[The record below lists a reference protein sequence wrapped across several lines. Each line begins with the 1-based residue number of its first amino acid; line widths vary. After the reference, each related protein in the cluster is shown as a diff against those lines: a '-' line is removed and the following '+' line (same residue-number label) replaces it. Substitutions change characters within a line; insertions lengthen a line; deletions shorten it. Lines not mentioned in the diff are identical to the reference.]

1 MKNRVYGIAWFATM
15 AMATLAWGQSPGF
28 LPGQRVLLDA
38 HNCYPYAGRWADRVD
53 RALSAGAPLA
63 IENDLI
69 WDATKPATPRIVVSH
84 GGKAKGDE
92 LSLREYFFDKVRPA
106 VEKALK
112 EGGQSQWP
120 LFTLNINDL
129 RAEDPAFFVALWK
142 LMGEYEP
149 WLCTASKP
157 ADPNQVTPL
166 DVKPVLVLTSDG
178 VHQKKVFYED
188 VPVGG
193 RLRMFAA
200 GQPDRNADSFRRWV
214 NYAWKEVEPEGQPR
228 AGDWNSADAARLKS
242 LVDSAHQRGYWIRF
256 YTLNGHSAAETAL
269 RGWTSSYNF
278 GSLAAVTIR
287 WRAARDAGVD
297 FVASDQYE
305 ECAKTLRGK

>member
-1 MKNRVYGIAWFATM
+1 MKNRVSGIGLFATM
-15 AMATLAWGQSPGF
+15 AIVTIAWGQAPGF

-69 WDATKPATPRIVVSH
+69 WDTTRPAAPRLVVSH

-92 LSLREYFFDKVRPA
+92 LSLREYFFDKVRPV

-112 EGGQSQWP
+112 EDGQSQWP
-120 LFTLNINDL
+120 LFTL
-129 RAEDPAFFVALWK
+129 
-142 LMGEYEP
+142 
-149 WLCTASKP
+149 
-157 ADPNQVTPL
+157 
-166 DVKPVLVLTSDG
+166 
-178 VHQKKVFYED
+178 
-188 VPVGG
+188 
-193 RLRMFAA
+193 
-200 GQPDRNADSFRRWV
+200 
-214 NYAWKEVEPEGQPR
+214 
-228 AGDWNSADAARLKS
+228 
-242 LVDSAHQRGYWIRF
+242 IRF
-256 YTLNGHSAAETAL
+256 YTLNGHSSADTAL